1 MRWFI
6 YERPRVDPVR
16 GRRFSGGG
24 SGSGI
29 TAGRCFSGDG
39 GYGAPFTTRFLPTAL
54 EQRRE
59 LISLTLDS
67 GDGLYRVGGDGIL
80 HSDLADGGEILQTA
94 FSFKIWMGSLP
105 ASTPRS

>member
-1 MRWFI
+1 
-6 YERPRVDPVR
+6 
-16 GRRFSGGG
+16 
-24 SGSGI
+24 
-29 TAGRCFSGDG
+29 
-39 GYGAPFTTRFLPTAL
+39 
-54 EQRRE
+54 
-59 LISLTLDS
+59 LDS